1 MQILHHFNLTCLCA
15 LRETGCNDWWRNSD
29 GWHGQVVANPPVTCI
44 SVGQRGW
51 EIRIKRLGLDLKIN
65 CMCVHLYSVH
75 LYPVHCTAE
84 AAAGGQWAAAA
95 VLSAAELRSVNTIIV
110 MVPAGLWQLQWW
122 FWLQVTS
129 GDMLTSAHRPA
140 PILHPH
146 PDTNT
151 LKLRW
156 ADTPPD
162 VYINTKYCP
171 VRQSF

>member
-1 MQILHHFNLTCLCA
+1 MQILHHFTLTCLCA
-15 LRETGCNDWWRNSD
+15 LRETGCNDWWGNSD
-29 GWHGQVVANPPVTCI
+29 GWRGQNVANPPVTCI

-51 EIRIKRLGLDLKIN
+51 EIGIKRLGLDLKIN
-65 CMCVHLYSVH
+65 CMRVLYTCT
-75 LYPVHCTAE
+75 PVHCTAE

-95 VLSAAELRSVNTIIV
+95 ALSAAELRSVNTRII
-110 MVPAGLWQLQWW
+110 MMFPAGLWSLQWW
-122 FWLQVTS
+122 FWFQVTS

-156 ADTPPD
+156 ADTRWD
-162 VYINTKYCP
+162 V
-171 VRQSF
+171 

>member
-1 MQILHHFNLTCLCA
+1 
-15 LRETGCNDWWRNSD
+15 
-29 GWHGQVVANPPVTCI
+29 
-44 SVGQRGW
+44 
-51 EIRIKRLGLDLKIN
+51 
-65 CMCVHLYSVH
+65 
-75 LYPVHCTAE
+75 
-84 AAAGGQWAAAA
+84 
-95 VLSAAELRSVNTIIV
+95 

-156 ADTPPD
+156 ADTRQD

-171 VRQSF
+171 VRQYF